1 METQNADNSRSL
13 AMQDKLWYIQ
23 KVEPFTDIKKKKK
36 NTETYNT
43 EESSKLYEQKEK
55 QKDTYCI
62 SPYL

>member
-36 NTETYNT
+36 EY
-43 EESSKLYEQKEK
+43 
-55 QKDTYCI
+55 
-62 SPYL
+62 